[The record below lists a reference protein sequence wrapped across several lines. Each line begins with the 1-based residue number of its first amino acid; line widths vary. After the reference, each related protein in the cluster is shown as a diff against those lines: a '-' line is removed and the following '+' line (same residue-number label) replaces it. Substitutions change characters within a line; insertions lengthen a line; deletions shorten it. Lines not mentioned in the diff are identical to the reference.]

1 MKTKNFKN
9 FLKGFGILVAF
20 NLFYLNVVCPITIS
34 IEQVYFISVN
44 VVIICNKRGLDV
56 NSLSPTQLDKIIS
69 LSVRSIK
76 ETFQR
81 NGFRFIPPKFSKY
94 NKTSIDTLS
103 TSFCEFLYWLLF
115 EFNTKV

>member
-20 NLFYLNVVCPITIS
+20 NLFYLNVVCPIAIS

-56 NSLSPTQLDKIIS
+56 KSLSSTQLDEIIS
-69 LSVRSIK
+69 LSIRSIK
-76 ETFQR
+76 
-81 NGFRFIPPKFSKY
+81 
-94 NKTSIDTLS
+94 
-103 TSFCEFLYWLLF
+103 
-115 EFNTKV
+115 